1 MNMAYDL
8 SADELVFADLS
19 NLSREYCT
27 YRIKVRK
34 RWLGCSGVSRLYLSH
49 SLPKG
54 KKTRD
59 VPFF

>member
-27 YRIKVRK
+27 YRIKGEEALVGLFWCFQIVFK
-34 RWLGCSGVSRLYLSH
+34 
-49 SLPKG
+49 P
-54 KKTRD
+54 
-59 VPFF
+59 